1 MSTVD
6 AAALSDA
13 DLGRG
18 RSGGAGPRAID
29 AALCLTVTGTVS
41 LVVAAQASS
50 RPVDPMPYVWALGL
64 GALMMLRRQA
74 PTLVLAMTAVGFFTY
89 YAAGFPAIGVAVPIA
104 AALYS
109 AAEARH
115 AGAAVVTGAVAL
127 LASTGYRLAAG
138 QPVAFVLGYELV
150 SHATLIAA
158 VIALGYSVRTRRE
171 IAARGRVLAY
181 LTARER
187 ELETEARGRE
197 ERLKLARDLHD
208 SLGHSLSVA
217 VLFTGVAKERYG
229 DALGA
234 GEADGRDD
242 PLDRVRAAL
251 IEALADLRSTVTLLR
266 SSNTERPADL
276 TLDDIPAMLHDPALA
291 GVAIELRMD
300 TDLRAGP
307 EIQQT
312 VFRLVQEAVTNSLKH
327 SDASR
332 IEVDIGSD
340 GDGNLEVSVTDN
352 GGASH
357 RSTAVSEFGN
367 GLTGMQERIRA
378 LAGVLEVHA
387 GDGWR
392 VSASIPVGGPR

>member
-1 MSTVD
+1 MD
-6 AAALSDA
+6 H
-13 DLGRG
+13 GRR
-18 RSGGAGPRAID
+18 RSGGAYPRAVD

-50 RPVDPMPYVWALGL
+50 RPVDPMAYVWALGL

-171 IAARGRVLAY
+171 IAERGRVLAH

-208 SLGHSLSVA
+208 SLGHALSVA

-229 DALGA
+229 DARGA
-234 GEADGRDD
+234 GEADPGGDGTDD

-266 SSNTERPADL
+266 SSNAGRPAGL
-276 TLDDIPAMLHDPALA
+276 TLDDIPSMLHDPALA
-291 GVAIELRMD
+291 GVAIDLRMD
-300 TDLRAGP
+300 TDVRAGP
-307 EIQQT
+307 EIQHT

-327 SDASR
+327 SDASHIR
-332 IEVDIGSD
+332 VDIGSD
-340 GDGNLEVSVTDN
+340 GDGNIEVSVTDN

-357 RSTAVSEFGN
+357 RSTSLPQFGN

-387 GDGWR
+387 GEGWR
-392 VSASIPVGGPR
+392 VSASIPVGGSR

>member
-1 MSTVD
+1 M
-6 AAALSDA
+6 
-13 DLGRG
+13 
-18 RSGGAGPRAID
+18 
-29 AALCLTVTGTVS
+29 TGTVS
-41 LVVAAQASS
+41 LVVATQASS

-171 IAARGRVLAY
+171 VAERGRLLAH

-208 SLGHSLSVA
+208 SLGHALSVA

-234 GEADGRDD
+234 GEADAAGGDGRDD

-251 IEALADLRSTVTLLR
+251 IDALTDLRSTVTLLR
-266 SSNTERPADL
+266 SSNTERRADL
-276 TLDDIPAMLHDPALA
+276 TLDDIPSMLHDPALA
-291 GVAIELRMD
+291 GVAIDLRMD
-300 TDLRAGP
+300 TDLGAGP

-327 SDASR
+327 SDASHIR
-332 IEVDIGSD
+332 VDIGSD
-340 GDGNLEVSVTDN
+340 GDGNIKVSVTDN
-352 GGASH
+352 GSASH
-357 RSTAVSEFGN
+357 QSTAVPQFGN

-392 VSASIPVGGPR
+392 VSASIPVGGSR